1 MTAAKIEGRGLE
13 KEFDGHRAL
22 DGLNISIG
30 EGSIHGLLGPN
41 GAGKTTF
48 IRMVTQILRPDR
60 GEIEI
65 DGRAQRADDIKRIG
79 YLPEERGLYPRM
91 RSGEQVVYY
100 ARLHGM
106 SRVDATAKAKEWFER
121 LGIGEWWGHEVR
133 DLSKGMQQKVQF
145 ITAVIHG
152 PEILIFDE
160 PFSGFDPLNAQ
171 AMRGEMM
178 ELRKGGA
185 TIVLASHDMMSVQEM
200 CDTFTLI
207 DKSRDVLSGEIMATR
222 RAFSDGLTRVEI
234 IGSEAALRETG
245 LVEIVRTTDTGAGR
259 TQAVV
264 RASRAGTT
272 RQELIRGLLERLEV
286 TAFSEEL
293 PTMTDIFIKLT
304 GEK

>member
-1 MTAAKIEGRGLE
+1 
-13 KEFDGHRAL
+13 
-22 DGLNISIG
+22 
-30 EGSIHGLLGPN
+30 
-41 GAGKTTF
+41 
-48 IRMVTQILRPDR
+48 
-60 GEIEI
+60 
-65 DGRAQRADDIKRIG
+65 
-79 YLPEERGLYPRM
+79 
-91 RSGEQVVYY
+91 
-100 ARLHGM
+100 
-106 SRVDATAKAKEWFER
+106 
-121 LGIGEWWGHEVR
+121 
-133 DLSKGMQQKVQF
+133 
-145 ITAVIHG
+145 
-152 PEILIFDE
+152 
-160 PFSGFDPLNAQ
+160 
-171 AMRGEMM
+171 
-178 ELRKGGA
+178 
-185 TIVLASHDMMSVQEM
+185 M

-272 RQELIRGLLERLEV
+272 RQELIRGLLERVEV